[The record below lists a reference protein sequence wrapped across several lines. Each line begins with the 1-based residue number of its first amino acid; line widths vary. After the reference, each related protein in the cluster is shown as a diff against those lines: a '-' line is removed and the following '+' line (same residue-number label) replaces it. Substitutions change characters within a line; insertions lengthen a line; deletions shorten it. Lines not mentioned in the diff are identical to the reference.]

1 MDSKHQYHVT
11 YCYSVPC
18 DVTLQQFM
26 NQSLAI
32 STYVL
37 PCVAILRS
45 VATWHDFLHIKQLLN
60 GHSLFWRE
68 VAALVYYFVKFCVD
82 LFGVFQ
88 MDQYPDENEEFEL
101 QYQDELELLE
111 DIPHE
116 YDGVVVDGPSTSRQA
131 LEKQQQMLSKTPGP
145 VAGLKDISRLSN
157 STLNSPQLSQ
167 ITFGAS
173 QGEPDIGGGGPVNR
187 RLFGTPRGQP
197 AGRGCSTP
205 LQRMPPIAEVAST
218 CSDSAAPMLNA
229 AAEQLQQ
236 LDMRNPSKRRLERD
250 LFGDIDDLF
259 HESYEDP
266 MVKKARTEEQRD
278 NEAIERILELRQKM
292 RETSKTVRH
301 DEVSRLKAL
310 HDFKMKNLSYNLP
323 SWPFLALQRSDLER
337 LYVRYHSED
346 YERRQLELLSVRGDQ
361 IGSLLGEAK
370 EQVWREANELVS
382 GDLSKGFFWSKLIP
396 CFRYC
401 VAWRP
406 QRSRQLWQPLSQVQ
420 R

>member
-1 MDSKHQYHVT
+1 
-11 YCYSVPC
+11 
-18 DVTLQQFM
+18 M
-26 NQSLAI
+26 NQCWLPATYDFLCVALPFVVNLCIAI
-32 STYVL
+32 SLRTYAVYFGAKL
-37 PCVAILRS
+37 PHLFIILLVS
-45 VATWHDFLHIKQLLN
+45 ALICLN
-60 GHSLFWRE
+60 
-68 VAALVYYFVKFCVD
+68 
-82 LFGVFQ
+82 FQ

-111 DIPHE
+111 DMPHE
-116 YDGVVVDGPSTSRQA
+116 YDDGIVVDGPSTSRQA
-131 LEKQQQMLSKTPGP
+131 AAAIQREQQLRQRETPTAA
-145 VAGLKDISRLSN
+145 AGLKDISRFSN

-173 QGEPDIGGGGPVNR
+173 QSEPDGGGGPVNR

-218 CSDSAAPMLNA
+218 CSSDNVVPILNA
-229 AAEQLQQ
+229 AAEQLQD
-236 LDMRNPSKRRLERD
+236 LGLRNPSKRRLERD
-250 LFGDIDDLF
+250 LFGDIDDLY
-259 HESYEDP
+259 EKSYEDP

-278 NEAIERILELRQKM
+278 NEAIERILELRRKM

-310 HDFKMKNLSYNLP
+310 HDFKMKNLSYHLP

-346 YERRQLELLSVRGDQ
+346 YERRQLEQLSVRGDQ

-382 GDLSKGFFWSKLIP
+382 EATP
-396 CFRYC
+396 
-401 VAWRP
+401 
-406 QRSRQLWQPLSQVQ
+406 
-420 R
+420 